1 MSKIYLSL
9 LIATFSYCQ
18 SVNFEDVIKL
28 TLNNNKDLKNQTL
41 QIENSKLDIKSVEA
55 LSFGKLSLSEEISR
69 TNHSG
74 YVFNSKLSSRE
85 ASFNDFGA
93 LQYQNP
99 NDINTIP
106 ENLNNPEDRNNFNT
120 KLIYNLPL
128 FTGFKLSNQED
139 ILNLQKKAQ
148 ELKYNLNEKELS
160 YEVLK
165 AYNAA
170 VVAKEYIHA
179 VEKAKK
185 SISQVVKSATSFFEE
200 GLVTKIDVKQ
210 AKVYELNVN
219 SNLIQAKNQFEQ
231 SLAYLKFLSTKDE
244 INDVKELKSFES
256 INENF
261 SDLYEIALENR
272 DEIKMQN
279 IQIDASKKNIEIAKS
294 SYYPSIY
301 SHIEYGFNDNKL
313 NIDTN
318 KDYYLAMV
326 SINLNLFDSNKN
338 IEKQKSKI
346 QYNKEN
352 NNFDK
357 LKNAIKLELTK
368 ALLDLKTKEKILN
381 EKIEEVNLANEIFE
395 QSTLMYKNHLISM
408 TNLLQQEANL
418 RNTQAQLINSKYEKS
433 LAQGKLMLIIGKN
446 LTDLKDK
453 N

>member
-9 LIATFSYCQ
+9 LITTFGYAQ
-18 SVNFEDVIKL
+18 SVDFQDIIKL

-41 QIENSKLDIKSVEA
+41 QIENSKLDIKNIKAIS
-55 LSFGKLSLSEEISR
+55 LGKLTLSEEISR

-93 LQYQNP
+93 SQYQNP
-99 NDINTIP
+99 NDINVIP
-106 ENLNNPEDRNNFNT
+106 ENLNNPKDRNNFNT
-120 KLIYNLPL
+120 KLSYDIPI
-128 FTGFKLSNQED
+128 FTGFKLTNQEN
-139 ILNLQKKAQ
+139 ILNLQNKAQ

-160 YEVLK
+160 YEALR
-165 AYNAA
+165 AYNGA
-170 VVAKEYIHA
+170 VVAKEYIQA
-179 VEKAKK
+179 IEKSKE
-185 SISQVVKSATSFFEE
+185 SINQVVKSATSFFDE

-219 SNLIQAKNQFEQ
+219 SQLIQAKNQFEQ
-231 SLAYLKFLSTKDE
+231 SLAYLRFLTTKDE
-244 INDVKELKSFES
+244 IYDVKELKSFAS
-256 INENF
+256 IDENL
-261 SDLYEIALENR
+261 SHLYKIALDNR
-272 DEIKMQN
+272 DEVKMQN
-279 IQIDASKKNIEIAKS
+279 IQIDASKKNIEISKS

-313 NIDTN
+313 SLDTN

-326 SINLNLFDSNKN
+326 SVNLNLFDVNRN
-338 IEKQKSKI
+338 IQKQKSKI
-346 QYNKEN
+346 EYKKEN
-352 NNFDK
+352 NNFEK
-357 LKNAIKLELTK
+357 LKNAIKLELSN

-381 EKIEEVNLANEIFE
+381 EKIEEVNLANDIFE

-418 RNTQAQLINSKYEKS
+418 RNAQAQLINSKYEKS

-446 LTDLKDK
+446 LIDLKDE